1 MVISFNRFSCWLRR
15 GKEEQSVPKS
25 GYNYKSASYESGSG
39 VKKSGSKKLQK
50 IKETKIV
57 PSERR
62 VYGKWKKRER
72 NRVDK
77 EFDVVV
83 VSSDDDESE
92 SDGSDYSVGWM
103 EPHGPNFHSDEES
116 DDSFAVLVPC
126 YKHCGKK
133 VDGSNN
139 EIFSAFK
146 NLPDEFSPGI

>member
-62 VYGKWKKRER
+62 VYGKIVVRVVEGDEKRL
-72 NRVDK
+72 VQ
-77 EFDVVV
+77 VVV
-83 VSSDDDESE
+83 NLLNNAAK
-92 SDGSDYSVGWM
+92 YT
-103 EPHGPNFHSDEES
+103 PPNGLM
-116 DDSFAVLVPC
+116 A
-126 YKHCGKK
+126 
-133 VDGSNN
+133 
-139 EIFSAFK
+139 
-146 NLPDEFSPGI
+146 